1 MLIQLNTD
9 NHVDG
14 RHEAMREV
22 ETDLERT
29 LARFSSQITR
39 IEVHFRDTNADK
51 SGASDKECTL
61 EARVSG
67 QDPTAVTHAAPTL
80 SAAFHGAR
88 DKLVEALSAEPVDDG
103 ANLLI
108 LESRE
113 EADFLFSEKRDGLKL
128 ASPVIAYLDLIRAPG
143 RAAELA
149 DHLRKEA
156 LGY

>member
-14 RHEAMREV
+14 RDEAMREV
-22 ETDLERT
+22 ETDLNRT

-61 EARVSG
+61 EARVAG
-67 QDPTAVTHAAPTL
+67 QDPTAVTHGAATL

-88 DKLVEALSAEPVDDG
+88 EKLVRVLDKRLAKLRPPKGLDPFDRPAVDQG
-103 ANLLI
+103 MPL
-108 LESRE
+108 
-113 EADFLFSEKRDGLKL
+113 
-128 ASPVIAYLDLIRAPG
+128 
-143 RAAELA
+143 
-149 DHLRKEA
+149 
-156 LGY
+156 

>member
-22 ETDLERT
+22 EIDLNRT
-29 LARFSSQITR
+29 LARFSRQITR

-88 DKLVEALSAEPVDDG
+88 DKLVRALDKRLAKLRPPKGIDPYERPAVDQG
-103 ANLLI
+103 A
-108 LESRE
+108 
-113 EADFLFSEKRDGLKL
+113 
-128 ASPVIAYLDLIRAPG
+128 
-143 RAAELA
+143 
-149 DHLRKEA
+149 A
-156 LGY
+156 LCRR